1 MPSNDFDEMIETAM
15 GESAGAR
22 LLLVLLK
29 VECAADE
36 SGGGSLTPVLANDVV
51 VEAGVNLEAV
61 VRQAD
66 LVGLPWEMIMAV
78 LLTDPTGKVPSSAA
92 AEPHLKKMA
101 DDLMRS
107 GDLSRYAVF
116 DRAGNRLSISRA
128 H

>member
-1 MPSNDFDEMIETAM
+1 MASNEFDELIETAM
-15 GESAGAR
+15 AESGGAR

-29 VECAADE
+29 VEGAGTG

-51 VEAGVNLEAV
+51 VEPGVDLGAV

-66 LVGLPWEMIMAV
+66 LVGLPWDMIMAAV
-78 LLTDPTGKVPSSAA
+78 LTDPAGKVPSSAA

-107 GDLSRYAVF
+107 GDVSRYAVF

>member
-1 MPSNDFDEMIETAM
+1 MASNDFDELIETAM
-15 GESAGAR
+15 AESGGAR

-29 VECAADE
+29 VEGAGTG

-51 VEAGVNLEAV
+51 VEAGVDLDAV

-66 LVGLPWEMIMAV
+66 LVGLPWDLIMAAV
-78 LLTDPTGKVPSSAA
+78 LTDPTGRVPSSAA

-116 DRAGNRLSISRA
+116 DRAGDRLSISRA

>member
-1 MPSNDFDEMIETAM
+1 MASNDFDALIETAM
-15 GESAGAR
+15 GEPSGAR

-29 VECAADE
+29 ADASGAG
-36 SGGGSLTPVLANDVV
+36 SGGSSLTPVLANDVV
-51 VEAGVNLEAV
+51 VEAGVDLDAV
-61 VRQAD
+61 VREAD
-66 LVGLPWEMIMAV
+66 LVGMPWDMIMAAV
-78 LLTDPTGKVPSSAA
+78 LTDRTGKVPSSEA

>member
-1 MPSNDFDEMIETAM
+1 MASNDFDALIETAL
-15 GESAGAR
+15 GESGGAR
-22 LLLVLLK
+22 LLLVLLRSEPDAGK
-29 VECAADE
+29 

-51 VEAGVNLEAV
+51 VEAGVDLDAV

-66 LVGLPWEMIMAV
+66 LVGLPWDMIMAAV
-78 LLTDPTGKVPSSAA
+78 LTDPTGNVPSSTA

-116 DRAGNRLSISRA
+116 DRTGNRLSISRA